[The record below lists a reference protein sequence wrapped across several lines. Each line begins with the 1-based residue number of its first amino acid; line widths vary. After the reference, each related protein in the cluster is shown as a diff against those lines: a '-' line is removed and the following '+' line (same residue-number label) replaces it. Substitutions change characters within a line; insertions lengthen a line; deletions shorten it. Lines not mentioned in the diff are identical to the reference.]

1 MCYQLATVIV
11 VIPCYNEAERLDE
24 RQVRALLAFEGTRV
38 LFVDDGS
45 TDGTADR
52 LAALCA
58 AVGYRASFD
67 VLPENRGKAEAV
79 RRGMQLA
86 LNRAEKLGDA
96 IVGYI
101 DADFATPPAEVVRL
115 KDELVRSE
123 ALVALGSRVAR
134 LGAAIDRKPARH
146 YLGRA
151 FATTASFVLGLTV
164 YDTQCGAKLFRDTPA
179 LRAALEA
186 PFSSRWSFDV
196 ELLGRLLAGGLAPTE
211 MIEVPLSQWEDV
223 GGSKLSTKGALRA
236 GVDLITLGARV
247 RRRGRRGFFPD

>member
-1 MCYQLATVIV
+1 MCYPLAAVIV

-24 RQVRALLAFEGTRV
+24 SQVRALLAFEGTRV

-52 LAALCA
+52 LAALCTSI
-58 AVGYRASFD
+58 GYRATFD

-86 LNRAEKLGDA
+86 LARAEKLGDT

-101 DADFATPPAEVVRL
+101 DADFATPPSEVVRL
-115 KDELVRSE
+115 RDELARSH
-123 ALVALGSRVAR
+123 AQVALGSRVAR
-134 LGAAIDRKPARH
+134 LGAAIARKPTRH

-164 YDTQCGAKLFRDTPA
+164 YDTQCGAKLFKDSAA
-179 LRAALEA
+179 LRAALEQ

-196 ELLGRLLAGGLAPTE
+196 ELLGRLLAGGMGPRD
-211 MIEVPLSQWEDV
+211 MIEIPLAQWEDV
-223 GGSKLSTKGALRA
+223 GGSKLSAKGALRA
-236 GVDLITLGARV
+236 GVDLIALGARV
-247 RRRGRRGFFPD
+247 RRKGPRGFFPE